1 MPHRVGFE
9 NCFPS
14 DSLPCLGILFGR
26 PLAAA
31 AVGMATKRWQI
42 IWNLLAICTDSGR
55 VPLSAL
61 MRFHVPGFESWF
73 FCFWK
78 KMDTQDVPWIVWIQL
93 LVRPGWSVTWKGTL
107 YWQQRYSVPKIWI
120 WWMCY
125 LHLIAKLW
133 LFVLRWSMV
142 YRSVISNLKC
152 CNGLLF
158 WCSVNLP
165 FSEVLYSHLSNTKS
179 KTLNE

>member
-1 MPHRVGFE
+1 MAVRDGAGRVGVGEQPVEEGRHALAHRHQRLQTYKLALVFTVRVLSDKMPHRVGFE

-73 FCFWK
+73 FCF
-78 KMDTQDVPWIVWIQL
+78 
-93 LVRPGWSVTWKGTL
+93 
-107 YWQQRYSVPKIWI
+107 
-120 WWMCY
+120 
-125 LHLIAKLW
+125 
-133 LFVLRWSMV
+133 
-142 YRSVISNLKC
+142 
-152 CNGLLF
+152 
-158 WCSVNLP
+158 
-165 FSEVLYSHLSNTKS
+165 
-179 KTLNE
+179 